1 MYTEHFGLQQKP
13 FNLVPDP
20 SFLYLSPNHKKA
32 LTMLEYG
39 LMSHAG
45 FTVVTGEIGAGKT
58 TLIRS
63 LLNKIDDDCVI
74 GLVNNT
80 HESFGELMVWVLDAL
95 EIESK
100 ATDNAGRYRD
110 YINFVIDQHA
120 QGKRVVLIVDE
131 AQNLSVISLEELRLL
146 SNVNIDSDIFLQLI
160 LTGQP
165 ELVEKLNQPELEQFA
180 QRIGVE
186 FHLGTL
192 DFPQTKK
199 YIEHRLKVAGASRK
213 IFRKEACA
221 AIYCYSE
228 GVPRKINNL
237 CDFALV
243 YAFSDDKKTVNANT
257 VMAMMAEKNTSRIIK
272 PSQAINP
279 DVIKVKEWL
288 FEAFDITLI
297 EFH

>member
-1 MYTEHFGLQQKP
+1 MYTEHFGLHHKP

-20 SFLYLSPNHKKA
+20 AFLYLSPNHKKA

-63 LLNKIDDDCVI
+63 LLTKIGDDCVI
-74 GLVNNT
+74 GLINNT
-80 HESFGELMVWVLDAL
+80 HESFGGLMEWVLDAL
-95 EIESK
+95 EIESQ

-110 YINFVIDQHA
+110 YINFVIEQHA

-131 AQNLSVISLEELRLL
+131 AQNLTVQALEELRLL

-165 ELVEKLNQPELEQFA
+165 ELVDKLNRPELEQFA

-186 FHLGTL
+186 FHLKAL
-192 DFPQTKK
+192 DFPQTEK
-199 YIEHRLKVAGASRK
+199 YIQHRLKMAGAPRK
-213 IFRKEACA
+213 IFSYQACA
-221 AIYCYSE
+221 IIFCYSE

-237 CDFALV
+237 CDFAMV
-243 YAFSDDKKTVNANT
+243 YAFSEDKKTVQVKT
-257 VMAMMAEKNTSRIIK
+257 VLEMMRDKQSSRIIK
-272 PSQAINP
+272 PSKAEKP
-279 DVIKVKEWL
+279 DVTKIKSWLLKEY
-288 FEAFDITLI
+288 DISL
-297 EFH
+297 

>member
-1 MYTEHFGLQQKP
+1 MYTEHFGLDHKP

-39 LMSHAG
+39 LVSHAG

-58 TLIRS
+58 TLIRT
-63 LLNKIDDDCVI
+63 LLGKMGDDVVI
-74 GLVNNT
+74 GLINNT

-95 EIESK
+95 EIESE

-110 YINFVIDQHA
+110 YINFVVEQHVL
-120 QGKRVVLIVDE
+120 GKRVVLIVDE
-131 AQNLSVISLEELRLL
+131 AQNLSVQSLEELRLL

-165 ELVEKLNQPELEQFA
+165 ELIEKLNQPELVQFA

-186 FHLGTL
+186 YHLKAL
-192 DFPQTKK
+192 SFPETQK
-199 YIEHRLKVAGASRK
+199 YIEYRLKMAGATQE
-213 IFRKEACA
+213 IFTDKACA

-228 GVPRKINNL
+228 GVPRRINNL
-237 CDFALV
+237 CDYAMVFAF
-243 YAFSDDKKTVNANT
+243 ADDRRSVGVDTVID
-257 VMAMMAEKNTSRIIK
+257 MMKDKQASRIIRPAEK
-272 PSQAINP
+272 ENP
-279 DVIKVKEWL
+279 DVTAVRNWL
-288 FEAFDITLI
+288 LDKFNLKLI
-297 EFH
+297 